1 MAIMDAKF
9 EICDNL
15 DITALSGAT
24 QVGTNEIRLDAA
36 TALMSDAWGTA
47 ISPDPGE
54 GNNGLVMNFQ
64 IADIFTSAHILT
76 AKVYSHTTS
85 TVTGGTLLGSVTFAS
100 GGTTATGECS
110 VTGTRKS
117 FRLPAGNIDRYL
129 GVNFSMVS
137 GASGGGSVDA
147 WLGLDTETPTK

>member
-1 MAIMDAKF
+1 MAIMDAKL
-9 EICDNL
+9 EIDDNT
-15 DITALSGAT
+15 DITAISGAN
-24 QVGTNEIRLDAA
+24 QAGTDEIRLDAA

-76 AKVYSHTTS
+76 AKIFSHTTS
-85 TVTGGTLLGSVTFAS
+85 TVTGGTQLGAVTFAS
-100 GGTTATGECS
+100 GGTTAAGECS

-129 GVNFSMVS
+129 GVQYSMIS
-137 GASGGGSVDA
+137 GASGGGSIDA
-147 WLGLDTETPTK
+147 WLSLDGETTSK

>member
-1 MAIMDAKF
+1 MAIIDAKL
-9 EICDNL
+9 EIDDGVTL
-15 DITALSGAT
+15 TAISGAT
-24 QVGTNEIRLDAA
+24 QAGTNEIRLDAA

-54 GNNGLVMNFQ
+54 GNNGLVLNFQ
-64 IADIFTSAHILT
+64 IGTVFTSAHILT